1 MRDSV
6 PWMGGIDE
14 RILEWLGDEQEATA
28 WEIAFDVPGRVS
40 KNRARSRLAILA
52 NAELVDR
59 HEREVSDGCFETYWS
74 ITTWGEQFLT
84 GDVDPSL
91 DVPVPS
97 PRPSY
102 ATRPGEWAGFY
113 ENQREDV

>member
-1 MRDSV
+1 MRSYAS
-6 PWMGGIDE
+6 WMVQIDE
-14 RILEWLGDEQEATA
+14 RILERLATGGNATA
-28 WEIAFDVPGRVS
+28 WEVAFDVRGRVS
-40 KNRARSRLAILA
+40 KNRARSRLAVLA
-52 NAELVDR
+52 DAELVDR
-59 HEREVSDGCFETYWS
+59 HEREVVDGRFETYWS

-102 ATRPGEWAGFY
+102 ATRPGEWAGF
-113 ENQREDV
+113 

>member
-6 PWMGGIDE
+6 PWMDGLDE
-14 RILEWLGDEQEATA
+14 RILERLADDGDADA
-28 WEIAFDVPGRVS
+28 WEIAFDVRGRVS
-40 KNRARSRLAILA
+40 KNRARSRLAVLA
-52 NAELVDR
+52 DAELVDR
-59 HEREVSDGCFETYWS
+59 HEREVVNGRFETYWS

-102 ATRPGEWAGFY
+102 ATRPGEWAGF
-113 ENQREDV
+113 